1 MSFALVQILHDT
13 RGKGSKASFA
23 ERVMV
28 SFILGIQFGSV
39 IPFWQSSAGSFSISY
54 NTRGPLSP
62 EGFPVYGR
70 EVRRRGRRKAG
81 GRKGKSL
88 KGQQCLWKAKP
99 RHVVGVEEMWNYKKN
114 PSHGCL
120 KMMLLAALGITV
132 VQAEKH
138 LISSLALS
146 LGCGCLGN
154 LHAQYSSQIIDWAL
168 FAAYYTAK
176 PKPDA

>member
-1 MSFALVQILHDT
+1 M
-13 RGKGSKASFA
+13 
-23 ERVMV
+23 
-28 SFILGIQFGSV
+28 
-39 IPFWQSSAGSFSISY
+39 
-54 NTRGPLSP
+54 
-62 EGFPVYGR
+62 
-70 EVRRRGRRKAG
+70 
-81 GRKGKSL
+81 
-88 KGQQCLWKAKP
+88 
-99 RHVVGVEEMWNYKKN
+99 VGVEEMWNYKKN

-146 LGCGCLGN
+146 LGCGCLEN

-176 PKPDA
+176 PKSDAGNQLPSRG